1 MDGRQ
6 ISFEVRNNLMKHSDR
21 SPKGNEVAYFLK
33 SFSKYLTEKNIHG
46 R

>member
-6 ISFEVRNNLMKHSDR
+6 ISFEVRNDLMKHSNM
-21 SPKGNEVAYFLK
+21 SPKGNEMTCFLK
-33 SFSKYLTEKNIHG
+33 SFSKYFTEKYVHG

>member
-6 ISFEVRNNLMKHSDR
+6 ISFEVRNNLMKHSNR
-21 SPKGNEVAYFLK
+21 SPKGNEAACFLK
-33 SFSKYLTEKNIHG
+33 SFSKFFTGKNGHG